1 MKEILIILMFIV
13 PVFASAQEYGN
24 LTSKDSLNI
33 NMDSSQVVVDSIV
46 EANLKKEQI
55 TAIGGI
61 PFGISREKALPVL
74 RNKYGEEDYLS
85 GNKHIVFKNIK
96 YAGVDF
102 NSVYFLFQSDGI
114 NSYFNACIFILNAKT
129 KKEAIDKQDEMR
141 ALLSK
146 KYNLSSFTD
155 DNGFNLYVGGVSP
168 LWNGSWKSFLEG
180 NYTGAVHIDIIN
192 YDEELAQNA
201 GFEYSVRIIYGPFN
215 YVKEEF

>member
-1 MKEILIILMFIV
+1 MFIV
-13 PVFASAQEYGN
+13 PVFASAQEYSN

-85 GNKHIVFKNIK
+85 DNKHIVFKNIK

-129 KKEAIDKQDEMR
+129 KKGAIDKQDEMR

-146 KYNLSSFTD
+146 KYNL
-155 DNGFNLYVGGVSP
+155 
-168 LWNGSWKSFLEG
+168 
-180 NYTGAVHIDIIN
+180 
-192 YDEELAQNA
+192 
-201 GFEYSVRIIYGPFN
+201 
-215 YVKEEF
+215 

>member
-13 PVFASAQEYGN
+13 PVFASAQEYSN

-85 GNKHIVFKNIK
+85 DNKHIVFKNIK

-102 NSVYFLFQSDGI
+102 NSVY
-114 NSYFNACIFILNAKT
+114 NACIFILNAKT
-129 KKEAIDKQDEMR
+129 KKGAIDKQDEMR

-155 DNGFNLYVGGVSP
+155 NNGFNLYVGGVSP

>member
-1 MKEILIILMFIV
+1 MFIV
-13 PVFASAQEYGN
+13 PVFASAQEYSN

-85 GNKHIVFKNIK
+85 DNKHIVFKNIK

-129 KKEAIDKQDEMR
+129 KKGAIDKQDEMR

-146 KYNLSSFTD
+146 NTIYLLLQIITD
-155 DNGFNLYVGGVSP
+155 STYMLEVYPHYGTVVG
-168 LWNGSWKSFLEG
+168 NHF
-180 NYTGAVHIDIIN
+180 
-192 YDEELAQNA
+192 
-201 GFEYSVRIIYGPFN
+201 
-215 YVKEEF
+215 

>member
-1 MKEILIILMFIV
+1 MFIV

-46 EANLKKEQI
+46 EANLKEQI

-85 GNKHIVFKNIK
+85 DNKHIVFKNIK

-146 KYNLSSFTD
+146 NTIYLLLQMITD
-155 DNGFNLYVGGVSP
+155 STYMLEVYPHYGTVVG
-168 LWNGSWKSFLEG
+168 NHF
-180 NYTGAVHIDIIN
+180 
-192 YDEELAQNA
+192 
-201 GFEYSVRIIYGPFN
+201 
-215 YVKEEF
+215 

>member
-1 MKEILIILMFIV
+1 MKKLLIVLMFIA
-13 PVFASAQEYGN
+13 PLFANAQEYGN

-33 NMDSSQVVVDSIV
+33 NMASSQTVVDSIM

-55 TAIGGI
+55 TVIGGI

-74 RNKYGEEDYLS
+74 RNKYGTEDYLS
-85 GNKHIVFKNIK
+85 DNKDIVFKNIK

-129 KKEAIDKQDEMR
+129 KKEAIDKQEEMR
-141 ALLSK
+141 DLLSK
-146 KYNLSSFTD
+146 KYDLSSFTD
-155 DNGFNLYVGGVSP
+155 DNGFDLYVGGVSP

-180 NYTGAVHIDIIN
+180 NCRGCPYRH
-192 YDEELAQNA
+192 YKL
-201 GFEYSVRIIYGPFN
+201 
-215 YVKEEF
+215 

>member
-13 PVFASAQEYGN
+13 PVFASAQEYSN

-85 GNKHIVFKNIK
+85 DNKHIVFKNI
-96 YAGVDF
+96 
-102 NSVYFLFQSDGI
+102 
-114 NSYFNACIFILNAKT
+114 
-129 KKEAIDKQDEMR
+129 DKQDGMR